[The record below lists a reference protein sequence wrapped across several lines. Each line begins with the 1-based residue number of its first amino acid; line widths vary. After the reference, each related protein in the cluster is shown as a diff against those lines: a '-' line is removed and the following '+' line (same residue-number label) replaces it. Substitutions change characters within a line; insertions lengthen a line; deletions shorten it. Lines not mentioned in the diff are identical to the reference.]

1 MTDTKKANEAHAAND
16 NSKKKTRKQI
26 QKKLETA
33 LSNLRPILGDKKF
46 KRRIKKAGKVLSSGL
61 KNINNNGTPKT
72 RGTKAKTNI
81 HSVGSTH
88 Q

>member
-1 MTDTKKANEAHAAND
+1 MTDTKKATDAQAGND
-16 NSKKKTRKQI
+16 NSKKKTRRQI

-61 KNINNNGTPKT
+61 KNVNSNGAPKT
-72 RGTKAKTNI
+72 RSTKTKASRHNA
-81 HSVGSTH
+81 SNTH